1 MNRRAWWATVH
12 GVAKSRTQLSDF
24 RFTYTK
30 QITNK
35 DLLYSLGNYSQ
46 YFVITY
52 KGKESETV
60 YNTQQVLPGG
70 SVRKESACNAGDQD
84 SFPGWGRSPGEGNV
98 NPLQYSCL
106 ENPMDIGASWA
117 TVMGSQNSDTTER
130 LHFHFLSWSVKVET
144 LAIPFVR

>member
-1 MNRRAWWATVH
+1 MVNDCMAFPS
-12 GVAKSRTQLSDF
+12 GSDS
-24 RFTYTK
+24 K
-30 QITNK
+30 
-35 DLLYSLGNYSQ
+35 
-46 YFVITY
+46 V
-52 KGKESETV
+52 
-60 YNTQQVLPGG
+60 
-70 SVRKESACNAGDQD
+70 SAYNAGDPG
-84 SFPGWGRSPGEGNV
+84 SIHGWGRSPGEGNV

>member
-1 MNRRAWWATVH
+1 MNSRAWWATVH

-60 YNTQQVLPGG
+60 YNIQ
-70 SVRKESACNAGDQD
+70 
-84 SFPGWGRSPGEGNV
+84 
-98 NPLQYSCL
+98 
-106 ENPMDIGASWA
+106 
-117 TVMGSQNSDTTER
+117 
-130 LHFHFLSWSVKVET
+130 
-144 LAIPFVR
+144 